1 MNLVKVIKQIESDI
15 NQLTAK
21 KDEKIK
27 KIEDEYNEAKYKLE
41 TALKVNKEMNTVCL
55 ECEGKGRVGAD
66 ESFYGERREMVTC
79 SRCNGT
85 GKEPEQVE
93 RWVYY

>member
-1 MNLVKVIKQIESDI
+1 MNLIKVIRQIESEI
-15 NQLTAK
+15 NQLTAN

-27 KIEDEYNEAKYKLE
+27 KIEDEYNKKKYKLK

-66 ESFYGERREMVTC
+66 ESFYGERREMVVC
-79 SRCNGT
+79 KRCNGT
-85 GKEPEQVE
+85 GKEPKREE
-93 RWVYY
+93 RWVRY